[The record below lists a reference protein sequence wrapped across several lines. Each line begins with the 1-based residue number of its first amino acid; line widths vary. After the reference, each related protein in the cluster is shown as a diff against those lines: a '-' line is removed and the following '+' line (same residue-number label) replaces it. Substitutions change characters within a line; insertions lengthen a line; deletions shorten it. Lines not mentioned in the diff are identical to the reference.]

1 MTLGSA
7 ASTRSS
13 DPQVRE
19 LQEQF
24 ESALAGQAPSRAN
37 KAHADKAAAAPASLL
52 GQLPINA
59 SFMMEIASVLVRW
72 LRRPSDHVK
81 REKAGRH
88 SVKAGQQRSR
98 SLRRVLA
105 IVATLGVTIIVRHVV
120 FRRGC
125 TVAKPTTRVALP
137 PAQRHAA
144 SRPRVRVA

>member
-1 MTLGSA
+1 MSNGFTGF
-7 ASTRSS
+7 THSS
-13 DPQVRE
+13 HPQIQK
-19 LQEQF
+19 LQEQL
-24 ESALAGQAPSRAN
+24 EELLPNRAS
-37 KAHADKAAAAPASLL
+37 AHADKAAAAPASLL